1 MQEADLALGAW
12 RLRARRNWQGDRCAV
27 TNEELA
33 SLYSIHSLARASM
46 GGGTV
51 IPSDLATLTLTTSSN
66 LVDCSTGRSAG
77 FAPFRMLST
86 KVAARWRRKTP
97 LGP

>member
-12 RLRARRNWQGDRCAV
+12 RLRARRNRPGDRCAA

-33 SLYSIHSLARASM
+33 SLHSITSSARASSE
-46 GGGTV
+46 GGTV
-51 IPSDLATLTLTTSSN
+51 RPSALATLTLTTSSN

-77 FAPFRMLST
+77 FAPFRILST